1 MEITMNTQPVIAAQP
16 IHALT
21 FDQRSQAYEHG
32 GSFARNRAELL
43 GIATSAAKTLGAT
56 PTFDQWTEYSVQWKD
71 GYIHDNPEN
80 TANAADAAWG
90 RFAKTLDEL
99 FGLTKPKSTSK
110 AAEKKATEREAR
122 TAALMEKHK
131 DATAH
136 DLRSQLEKVYTNLA
150 KNPTNKDLKKAQKEI
165 ETVLK
170 AKTSEENKAHGEE
183 LKALRSQVREAAAK
197 CTDLEQLSAALD
209 CLSGGFEINYSI
221 E

>member
-1 MEITMNTQPVIAAQP
+1 MNTQPVVAAQP
-16 IHALT
+16 VHALT
-21 FDQRSQAYEHG
+21 FDQRNAAYAQ
-32 GSFARNRAELL
+32 GSSYSRNRVEFE
-43 GIATSAAKTLGAT
+43 GIVKAAAQTLGEN
-56 PTFDQWTEYSVQWKD
+56 PTFEQWVEYSDEFKA
-71 GYIHDNPEN
+71 GYIHDNPEH

-90 RFAKTLDEL
+90 RFAKQLDEKY
-99 FGLTKPKSTSK
+99 GLTKPKSTSK
-110 AAEKKATEREAR
+110 AAEKKASEREAK

-183 LKALRSQVREAAAK
+183 LKALRSQVREAASK
-197 CTDLEQLSAALD
+197 CIDLEQLSAALD